1 MIFLMIMA
9 TIIGYSAYKNM
20 WIGLISVFVV
30 IIPSVYSLIPLIVE
44 QRKLKSFRKNRL
56 TESIFTDRKE
66 DLEDII
72 RILNIKEHCIQ
83 ITGEEAQCGKTWMAK
98 RLCDYI
104 NNQKDPEF
112 RNMKLKCT
120 YITADYLD
128 MDNYTEKELDAYFK
142 DNIVT
147 NKTVLIFDHVD
158 NFTVILGK
166 QRQFHFQMI
175 YILKNNVTQALATHT
190 MSAFS
195 QKDIEELQHK
205 IKKCYPGISNL
216 TQNEVDT
223 FFQLTD
229 GNIGRITAL
238 LSDQRCVLW
247 IKDISNKKATEYEE
261 RLHKIEIDIRSGY
274 YQDARQKLSKFESDY
289 KSDFHNNVHL
299 SYKYNLILSNCEH
312 MLNQYQTALDT
323 LSIIELKPYQQY
335 NLDFEIELYKAHYNK
350 HLWNCNEALEILENI
365 KDRSFAALV
374 DSLGILTAK
383 YFVDDLFVPNS
394 SDDSLEEF
402 YKRFQKARN
411 SSLKHND
418 YDDYKL
424 KRYLPIFFIYK
435 EKPVQ
440 EDQLINMIDEV
451 IKIYESENN
460 RLRANAYFVK
470 AEIYRLYKK
479 YENAVTEYKR
489 CLDTTFDDNIK
500 LQTNLMVYYLVK
512 IKKIELDFELMPEN
526 ALSELSKNNKY
537 SRIVRHRIRNIELGD
552 SNAVQ
557 IQEQIDSRIMPIL

>member
-9 TIIGYSAYKNM
+9 TIIGYRAYKNM
-20 WIGLISVFVV
+20 WIGLISMFVV

-158 NFTVILGK
+158 NFTVVLGK

-175 YILKNNVTQALATHT
+175 YILKNNVTQTLTTHT

-223 FFQLTD
+223 LFQLTD

>member
-9 TIIGYSAYKNM
+9 TIIGYRAYKNM
-20 WIGLISVFVV
+20 WIGLISMFVV

-175 YILKNNVTQALATHT
+175 YILKNNVTQTLTTHT

-223 FFQLTD
+223 LFQLTD

-238 LSDQRCVLW
+238 LSDQRCVLR

-470 AEIYRLYKK
+470 AEIYRLYEK

>member
-9 TIIGYSAYKNM
+9 TIIGYRAYKNM
-20 WIGLISVFVV
+20 WIGLISMFVV

-175 YILKNNVTQALATHT
+175 YILKNNVTQTLTTHT

-223 FFQLTD
+223 LFQLTD

-402 YKRFQKARN
+402 YKWFQKARN

-470 AEIYRLYKK
+470 AEIYRLYEK